1 VVWQL
6 LELDRLRPD
15 MRELLEAS
23 LGTATEFEIVSRREL
38 LLQIAQTL
46 GFSIPTTKVVTSEEE
61 IHRWFAPGKT
71 AAVVKMDGTCGGE

>member
-1 VVWQL
+1 MVLQL
-6 LELDRLRPD
+6 IELDRLRPD

-23 LGTATEFEIVSRREL
+23 LGTGTESEIVSRREL
-38 LLQIAQTL
+38 RLQIAQAL

-61 IHRWFAPGKT
+61 IHRRFAEGKT